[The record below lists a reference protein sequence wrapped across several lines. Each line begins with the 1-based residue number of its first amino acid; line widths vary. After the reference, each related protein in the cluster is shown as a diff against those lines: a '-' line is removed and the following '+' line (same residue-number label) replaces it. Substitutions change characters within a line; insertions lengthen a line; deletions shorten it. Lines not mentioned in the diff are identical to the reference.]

1 MTIDSDIPD
10 AVPEPNDSFSDDRFE
25 QTRQK
30 ILWHLGEALEAC
42 AQPRE
47 FQVLI
52 GPIVRLQEDTL
63 SVAPGVA
70 AGSLRAIIKFQVW
83 RPVLRKV
90 DSLSWIMFGILLPF
104 GFVLLVEAIKRFIQS
119 VGKVGSLNIIG
130 SAYAATGPVDPTAL
144 LIFQLVIAAMVPI
157 LGIGGFCALIF
168 ANSPEGRKGGKELLI
183 GVTGF
188 VLGAA
193 TRMIS

>member
-1 MTIDSDIPD
+1 MATKVTDT
-10 AVPEPNDSFSDDRFE
+10 DDRFE

-52 GPIVRLQEDTL
+52 GPIVRLQEDVL
-63 SVAPGVA
+63 SVAPGVPAESWQARISVSPAWAVVKRASLLSFVMVGLVAGIGA
-70 AGSLRAIIKFQVW
+70 ALLEKAIKAII
-83 RPVLRKV
+83 
-90 DSLSWIMFGILLPF
+90 SSWKMGELH
-104 GFVLLVEAIKRFIQS
+104 FID
-119 VGKVGSLNIIG
+119 
-130 SAYAATGPVDPTAL
+130 SAYAASGIGGVDPTAL
-144 LIFQLVIAAMVPI
+144 LVFQLVIAAMVPL

-193 TRMIS
+193 TRMI

>member
-1 MTIDSDIPD
+1 LAIGQEGTMATRVTDT
-10 AVPEPNDSFSDDRFE
+10 DDRFE

-30 ILWHLGEALEAC
+30 ILYHLGEALEAC

-52 GPIVRLQEDTL
+52 GPIVRLQEDVLT
-63 SVAPGVA
+63 VTPGVWA
-70 AGSLRAIIKFQVW
+70 DSLHAKMKVNPWGPLLKRANWLTFAMVFIVLAFGAEYLRRAIQDIKEG
-83 RPVLRKV
+83 LGK
-90 DSLSWIMFGILLPF
+90 FGEFHLID
-104 GFVLLVEAIKRFIQS
+104 R
-119 VGKVGSLNIIG
+119 
-130 SAYAATGPVDPTAL
+130 AYATAGASAVDPTAFY
-144 LIFQLVIAAMVPI
+144 IFQLVIAAMIPI

-193 TRMIS
+193 TRMI